1 MQLSRFIKQTQNAAR
16 SRKKHIE
23 RRDAELAESKK
34 QQAALR
40 QEIDDLKRE
49 VERMGLLDG
58 STIKAEHVVP
68 TESMVDAIE
77 KVQMKYLKKNVTYIK

>member
-1 MQLSRFIKQTQNAAR
+1 
-16 SRKKHIE
+16 
-23 RRDAELAESKK
+23 
-34 QQAALR
+34 
-40 QEIDDLKRE
+40 
-49 VERMGLLDG
+49 MGLLDG